1 MSMDTVRVAYRDDD
15 RTPVIYCIKE
25 MGAKHY
31 GINVEVLKIKDYG
44 EFEAS
49 LFNDSADVLIDH
61 VVFLYAEATIG
72 KNITFFCAL
81 RIVSGLVMMVLK
93 HFAHVR

>member
-1 MSMDTVRVAYRDDD
+1 MDNVRVAYRDDD

-25 MGAKHY
+25 MAAKHY

-49 LFNDSADVLIDH
+49 LFNDTADV
-61 VVFLYAEATIG
+61 
-72 KNITFFCAL
+72 
-81 RIVSGLVMMVLK
+81 
-93 HFAHVR
+93 